1 MPEFELVSNYSPR
14 GDQPQAIENL
24 SNGINGGFTHQTLLG
39 VTGSGKTFTMANVIQ
54 NVQRPTLVIAH
65 NKTLAA
71 QLFSE
76 FRDFFPD
83 NAVEY
88 FVSYYDYYQPE
99 AYLPTTDTYI
109 EKDSSINEEID
120 RLRLSATKSLMER
133 RDVIVVSSVSC
144 IYNLG
149 SPREWQEMSLF
160 MKPGD
165 EVDRSWIFSK
175 LVDIQYERNDVE
187 FTQGT
192 FRARGDTVE
201 IFPAQDNVAVRVEM
215 FGDEIDRISYFEP
228 LTGKVVREVEDD
240 MQVVIYPAKHFVMPQ
255 SQIDRALVSIEEEL
269 KDTVAEFEKQGQLLE
284 AQRIMQRT
292 RFDIEMI
299 EELGYCSGIEN
310 YSRHFD
316 GRKPG
321 EAPSSL
327 LDFFPDDY
335 LLIIDESH
343 VTIPQIGGMHNGDR
357 ARKKS
362 LIEYGFRLPSAYD
375 NRPLNYREFEERI
388 NQVVYVSATP
398 ADYELGLSDQV
409 VEQII
414 RPTGLVDPPVQVRP
428 VANQIDDLMEEVRK
442 VSESGYRTLVTTLT
456 KKMAEDLTDYL
467 LEMGIRVRYMHSDI
481 DTLER
486 AEIVRELRKGTFD
499 VLVGINLLREGL
511 DIPEV
516 ALVAI
521 LDADKEGFLRSER
534 SLIQTIGRASRNVDA
549 YAIMYA
555 DRITGSMSRAMS
567 EMERRRN
574 LQLEFNR
581 KHNITPTSIMKEI
594 QREIVEAE
602 EVSTPATGV
611 DMGLSKMEA
620 NSMLIDMEAEMHEA
634 ARNLEFEEAARLRD
648 AIREMRETYSL

>member
-228 LTGKVVREVEDD
+228 LTGKVVREVEDY

-414 RPTGLVDPPVQVRP
+414 RPTGLVDPPV
-428 VANQIDDLMEEVRK
+428 
-442 VSESGYRTLVTTLT
+442 
-456 KKMAEDLTDYL
+456 
-467 LEMGIRVRYMHSDI
+467 
-481 DTLER
+481 
-486 AEIVRELRKGTFD
+486 
-499 VLVGINLLREGL
+499 
-511 DIPEV
+511 
-516 ALVAI
+516 
-521 LDADKEGFLRSER
+521 
-534 SLIQTIGRASRNVDA
+534 
-549 YAIMYA
+549 
-555 DRITGSMSRAMS
+555 
-567 EMERRRN
+567 
-574 LQLEFNR
+574 
-581 KHNITPTSIMKEI
+581 
-594 QREIVEAE
+594 
-602 EVSTPATGV
+602 
-611 DMGLSKMEA
+611 
-620 NSMLIDMEAEMHEA
+620 
-634 ARNLEFEEAARLRD
+634 
-648 AIREMRETYSL
+648 